1 MIEQKYK
8 VLDGS
13 SSIEPY
19 ELASISPN
27 ADIIYVNPVYWQL
40 HQEAQN
46 FILLTLHYFRET
58 GQIYHSDRQVLFTIH
73 ERGYDMNRILT
84 VLETLVEM
92 QDQFLQTPGYL
103 TDRQREVLEAQYR
116 LNQRRL
122 ENAKNIV
129 LGELAGT

>member
-1 MIEQKYK
+1 
-8 VLDGS
+8 
-13 SSIEPY
+13 
-19 ELASISPN
+19 
-27 ADIIYVNPVYWQL
+27 
-40 HQEAQN
+40 
-46 FILLTLHYFRET
+46 
-58 GQIYHSDRQVLFTIH
+58 
-73 ERGYDMNRILT
+73 MNRILT